1 MKQLLLFILGL
12 ISVLHLQAA
21 NVESYDSVEV
31 SLLTC
36 SPGEEIWAQYGHTAI
51 RWHDLKNGKDEVI
64 NYGLFSPD
72 VPYFILRFVFGLT
85 DYRMGVESFELFCS
99 EYIYRHRGVTEQVL
113 ALTPEDKQSLA
124 KALQDNLQPENIV
137 YRYNF
142 FYDNCTSRAR
152 DIIVSNL
159 HGKVTYPAAIN
170 TTFREMLHRW
180 NNAYPWSQFGEDLLL
195 GLPADCP
202 TKKAEQQFLPN
213 NLQEDFA
220 HAVYNGQPLVTQ
232 TRQLLEAYPSVP
244 DSEFPVSPIQCA
256 IAFVIIL
263 AVIMAYQLF
272 SKKLL
277 WGVDAL
283 LMLMTSLI
291 GIVFT
296 LMIFSQHPCVS
307 VNLLIII
314 FNPLPLFF
322 MWHTI
327 KCTRNHRADYWWT
340 LWSILILLG
349 LLGRMFQN
357 YPPAIMIV
365 ALGLLCY
372 SVVHIYVQRD
382 THLSSKRIEK

>member
-1 MKQLLLFILGL
+1 M
-12 ISVLHLQAA
+12 VLHSQAT

-51 RWHDLKNGKDEVI
+51 RWHDLKNGKDVVI

-72 VPYFILRFVFGLT
+72 VPNFIPRFVFGLT
-85 DYRMGVESFELFCS
+85 DYRMGVESFDLFCS

-113 ALTPEDKQSLA
+113 ALTLQDKQSLA
-124 KALQDNLQPENIV
+124 KALQDNLKPENII

-159 HGKVTYPAAIN
+159 HGKVTYPAPIK
-170 TTFREMLHRW
+170 TSFREMLHRW
-180 NNAYPWSQFGEDLLL
+180 NSAYPWSQFGEDLLL
-195 GLPADCP
+195 GVSADQS
-202 TKKAEQQFLPN
+202 TQKAEQQFLPH

-220 HAVYNGQPLVTQ
+220 HAVYNGRPLVVQ
-232 TRQLLEAYPSVP
+232 TRQLLEPFPIVP
-244 DSEFPVSPIQCA
+244 ESEFPLSPIQCA

-263 AVIMAYQLF
+263 AVIMACQVYF
-272 SKKLL
+272 KKLL

-283 LMLMTSLI
+283 LMLLASLV

-296 LMIFSQHPCVS
+296 LMIFSQHPCVR
-307 VNLLIII
+307 VNLLIIM

-322 MWHTI
+322 MWRTI
-327 KCTRNHRADYWWT
+327 KRTRNRRSDCWWT
-340 LWSILILLG
+340 LWSVMILVG
-349 LLGRMFQN
+349 LLGRIFQC

-365 ALGLLCY
+365 AFGLLCY
-372 SVVHIYVQRD
+372 SVVHIYIQRN
-382 THLSSKRIEK
+382 TPLLSKTIKQ

>member
-1 MKQLLLFILGL
+1 MMKQILLLILGL
-12 ISVLHLQAA
+12 FAVLHLHAT

-51 RWHDLKNGKDEVI
+51 RWHDLKNGKDVVI

-72 VPYFILRFVFGLT
+72 VPYFIPRFVFGLT

-113 ALTPEDKQSLA
+113 ALTTEDKQSLA
-124 KALQDNLQPENIV
+124 KALQNNLQPENVV

-159 HGKVTYPAAIN
+159 HGKVTYPAPKKIS
-170 TTFREMLHRW
+170 FREMLHCW

-195 GLPADCP
+195 GVSADRP
-202 TKKAEQQFLPN
+202 TEKAEQQFLPH

-220 HAVYNGQPLVTQ
+220 HAVYNGRPLVAQ
-232 TRQLLEAYPSVP
+232 TRQLLESYPFEQE
-244 DSEFPVSPIQCA
+244 SEFPLSPVQCA
-256 IAFVIIL
+256 IVFVIIL
-263 AVIMAYQLF
+263 AVIMAYQLY
-272 SKKLL
+272 SKKLF
-277 WGVDAL
+277 WGIDTL
-283 LMLMTSLI
+283 LMFLASLV

-307 VNLLIII
+307 ANLLIII

-322 MWHTI
+322 MWHTV
-327 KCTRNHRADYWWT
+327 KCTRNRRADYWWT
-340 LWSILILLG
+340 LWSILILVG
-349 LLGRMFQN
+349 LLGRTFQS

-365 ALGLLCY
+365 AFGLLCY
-372 SVVHIYVQRD
+372 CVVHIYIQRN
-382 THLSSKRIEK
+382 TPLLSKTK